1 VRLIPLAAIAVCCAS
16 PVNAM
21 SYQVGPGKIHQTL
34 QQVTDLLE
42 PGDVVE
48 VAGDATYPGDVTL
61 TKSGTAEHPITIRG
75 LRRNG
80 RRPVISGGSI
90 GVHFDR
96 ANYGILEGF
105 EIEGASARG
114 IRHRGAFNVIRDT
127 YVHDC
132 PDQGILG
139 SDTMSGS
146 LTLEYVEVARCGGP
160 PGGHQVYVSTDPV
173 AFPGAVFRMQHC
185 YIHDASWGNAVK
197 TRCERNEIYYN
208 WVESN
213 SLRALV
219 LIGRD
224 QEAGPRPMHSDV
236 VGNVLINGSDLP
248 VVQLGHDGRY
258 FGSRGRYRLVNNT
271 FLLSEECPTAIQ
283 ARWQLESVQMHNNVF
298 YRLGGE
304 PIEILNE
311 DTADWTTGERI
322 CAGRHNW
329 VAEGATCPP
338 EWTGT
343 IVGSDPGFT
352 NLAGYDLHLAPRSP
366 LIGAG
371 TRDFAGAPGYPF
383 PDPLPRPAFI
393 PPSRGVETVGSARP
407 RSAESTVD
415 IGAFPFEPSA
425 GDAGQAE

>member
-1 VRLIPLAAIAVCCAS
+1 MRLIPLAAIAVCCAS

-96 ANYGILEGF
+96 ANYCILEGF

-352 NLAGYDLHLAPRSP
+352 NLAGYELHLAPRSP

-425 GDAGQAE
+425 GDAVQAE

>member
-1 VRLIPLAAIAVCCAS
+1 MRLIPLAAIAICCAGPAS
-16 PVNAM
+16 AM
-21 SYQVGPGKIHQTL
+21 TYHVGPERTYQTL
-34 QQVTDLLE
+34 QEVTHLLE
-42 PGDVVE
+42 PGDKVE

-61 TKSGTAEHPITIRG
+61 TKSGTAEHPITVRG

-80 RRPVISGGSI
+80 RRPVISGGEI
-90 GVHFDR
+90 GVHFAE
-96 ANYGILEGF
+96 ANYYVFEGF
-105 EIEGASARG
+105 EIEHASARG

-160 PGGHQVYVSTDPV
+160 PGGHQIYVSTDPV

-224 QEAGPRPMHSDV
+224 QEAGPRPMNSDV
-236 VGNVLINGSDLP
+236 VGNVLINTSELP
-248 VVQLGHDGRY
+248 VVQIGHDGRY

-271 FLLSEECPTAIQ
+271 FILAGDCTNAIQ
-283 ARWQLESVQMHNNVF
+283 ARWQLESVEMHNNVF
-298 YRLGGE
+298 YRIDGK
-304 PIEILNE
+304 PIEILSE
-311 DTADWTTGERI
+311 DTADWITGKRI
-322 CAGRHNW
+322 CAGQHNW
-329 VAEGATCPP
+329 VVEGSVCPP

-343 IVGSDPGFT
+343 ITGTAPGFVDVT
-352 NLAGYDLHLAPRSP
+352 AWDMHLAAGSA
-366 LIGAG
+366 LIDAG
-371 TRDFAGAPGYPF
+371 TATMSAASGYPF
-383 PDPLPRPAFI
+383 PAPLAGPEFL
-393 PPSRGVETVGSARP
+393 PPPQGVEPTGDARL
-407 RSAESTVD
+407 RHDRKGVD
-415 IGAFPFEPSA
+415 VGAFAFE
-425 GDAGQAE
+425 GE

>member
-1 VRLIPLAAIAVCCAS
+1 MKLIPFAAIAICCAS

-21 SYQVGPGKIHQTL
+21 SYQVGPGKTYQTL

-61 TKSGTAEHPITIRG
+61 TKSGTPEHPITIRG

-80 RRPVISGGSI
+80 RRPIISGGSI

-96 ANYGILEGF
+96 ANHYIFEGF

-160 PGGHQVYVSTDPV
+160 PGGHQIYVSTDPV
-173 AFPGAVFRMQHC
+173 AFPRAVFRMQHC

-236 VGNVLINGSDLP
+236 VGNVLINTTDLP
-248 VVQLGHDGRY
+248 VVQIGHDGRY
-258 FGSRGRYRLVNNT
+258 FGSRGRYRFANNT
-271 FLLSEECPTAIQ
+271 FVLLDECTTAIQ
-283 ARWQLESVQMHNNVF
+283 ARWQLESVEMHNNVF

-343 IVGSDPGFT
+343 ISGSDPVFANVGSF
-352 NLAGYDLHLAPRSP
+352 DLHLAPRSP

-371 TRDFAGAPGYPF
+371 TLEFVGPPGRPF

-393 PPSRGVETVGSARP
+393 PPSRGVETVGSARS
-407 RSAESTVD
+407 RTEESTVD

-425 GDAGQAE
+425 GDAEQAE